1 MLLFRLKLSNVTHK
15 TLFQRFEQIGRIL
28 LDPLVVAALVPVFR
42 VRADEQ
48 PHHVYVGN
56 FVDGFARVLPKGH
69 REALLGDCTRPG
81 VGCVV
86 GRGHGDVSEVLG

>member
-48 PHHVYVGN
+48 PHHV
-56 FVDGFARVLPKGH
+56 
-69 REALLGDCTRPG
+69 
-81 VGCVV
+81 
-86 GRGHGDVSEVLG
+86 